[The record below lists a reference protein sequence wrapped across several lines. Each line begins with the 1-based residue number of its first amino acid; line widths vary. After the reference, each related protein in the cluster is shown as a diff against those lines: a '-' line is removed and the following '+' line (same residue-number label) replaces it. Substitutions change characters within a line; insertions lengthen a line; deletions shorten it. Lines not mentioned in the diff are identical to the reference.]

1 MLEDGECEVHEFGA
15 MMFNKLKAS
24 AGLSDDEEGSE
35 GSSEEEEEKKPKT
48 WSEKAEEKKMKESGP
63 SNVLELEK
71 LEGELK
77 HRLRSESDERLIEM
91 MNQQHS
97 DSDSDGGLEK
107 QIRAT
112 EEKLDKNPKC
122 LLETT
127 YWEVIRRHPTYFPH
141 RRGCHVQFLVEGK
154 ELFENVYKTLMEAKE
169 LIYIVGWAVTPE
181 LKLCRDDPDSLTLGE
196 LLKKKAAEGVHV
208 ALHLWDET
216 LTGLNMVKRGLYKGM
231 ETGDEET
238 RRYFKHTGVRC
249 NLSRRLRTK
258 KGWNIPASVVRMAYS
273 HHQKNIICDMP
284 SIFEE
289 DKRMLVSFIG
299 GIDLTT
305 GRWDTPDHPLFYT
318 LDREHKNDFYCA
330 YPGMD
335 PTKGPRMPWHDVAC
349 KVFGRAV
356 IDLLRNFEQRWRRQP
371 KYIEMVPIV
380 KRLRSK
386 DGHPLGLYRF
396 DEENM
401 KKFSDLTNP
410 EKWEEHANRL
420 LGRDVW
426 SLQVTRSIDSKAVR
440 LAKFQGSDISIQEAY
455 VKAIGKAKK
464 FIYIENQFF
473 CGSSEWWNKPHYGCT
488 NSVPIAIVD
497 TICEKIRRGEMMRV
511 YIVIPLFPDSGRG
524 PDSVPSQE
532 ALSFQFQTMQ
542 FMYREIARCL
552 EEQREREAYVKAES
566 QNDVDEERE
575 RIKDILGV
583 EIEKEI
589 PKPKDELLVSRKRIA
604 SDYLR
609 FYSLGK
615 VETEQESARMKAEL
629 EKIVPTSSFDD
640 KFNSEGHKRHVL
652 GLRSKITHETKHST
666 PKKARQ
672 VQERM
677 LRSRRGPIYV
687 HAKLMIIDDD
697 FFILGSANLNQRSLD
712 GTRDTEM
719 CISGWQPYV
728 KESKKG
734 AIQDFRL
741 KLWKQHLGEENE
753 EWEDGVRA
761 FERVEEIGKEN
772 WRRYS
777 AEPAETM
784 QGHLMLYPVE
794 VAEDGKCQ
802 AKHSFPDFG
811 DATVE
816 GAEHPLYPDLLSM

>member
-511 YIVIPLFPDSGRG
+511 YIVIPLFPDSGRENKAKSMEKEATLPQLWKEASRLYRLAEKENG
-524 PDSVPSQE
+524 RYKEAQDLYSKVAILVSSLRLTSNNEELEDFGTKTLRYIALPYLLAQCIYNLNCPPVERVVRLKQTESYLNLYLEKCEKYKIMNPTDQKHYKKSTNLLKPEEKRALLKDQLQRTKDIEVAIATLEKKRQSRTTSQNE
-532 ALSFQFQTMQ
+532 DQDDDDLSFSD
-542 FMYREIARCL
+542 
-552 EEQREREAYVKAES
+552 EEDEREYILNLLGLYALRSISDLRSIESELPLAE
-566 QNDVDEERE
+566 EMA
-575 RIKDILGV
+575 
-583 EIEKEI
+583 
-589 PKPKDELLVSRKRIA
+589 KRMA
-604 SDYLR
+604 N
-609 FYSLGK
+609 
-615 VETEQESARMKAEL
+615 
-629 EKIVPTSSFDD
+629 PTSNGASSTQD
-640 KFNSEGHKRHVL
+640 
-652 GLRSKITHETKHST
+652 ITIGG
-666 PKKARQ
+666 Q
-672 VQERM
+672 VWCQ
-677 LRSRRGPIYV
+677 
-687 HAKLMIIDDD
+687 
-697 FFILGSANLNQRSLD
+697 
-712 GTRDTEM
+712 
-719 CISGWQPYV
+719 QP
-728 KESKKG
+728 
-734 AIQDFRL
+734 R
-741 KLWKQHLGEENE
+741 
-753 EWEDGVRA
+753 
-761 FERVEEIGKEN
+761 
-772 WRRYS
+772 
-777 AEPAETM
+777 
-784 QGHLMLYPVE
+784 
-794 VAEDGKCQ
+794 
-802 AKHSFPDFG
+802 
-811 DATVE
+811 
-816 GAEHPLYPDLLSM
+816 